1 MAARLASPLR
11 RRARRLLGA
20 AIVLYALPA
29 SGQVSP
35 YCAKVRERAA
45 DDAAL
50 LVAPR
55 LVLQALRFPDNGRLE
70 GGTIVGQGVETRA
83 GLAYSVTDLYKG
95 LALLRV
101 ADADCRAHEARS
113 QLEAAVGAGDDGPR
127 AAALR
132 AEIAFLESRHAEVQ
146 DAVAH
151 AAARF
156 EEHVI
161 TLVELG
167 NIRDRADALERKLL
181 QARGQ
186 AAEIEA
192 RRGPGEA
199 RATPPSHGLARTYAD
214 AAGDLDRATER
225 VRSGEPWQLDMAA
238 GIIPSSRV
246 DWYGIVQLGFNLGGL
261 ARSGHAARFA
271 RAHED
276 EIAHAPY
283 ELGPRVSQHRQQLI
297 AKLEESRAELTLV
310 DRQLET
316 VQSTAQALDL
326 AEAPHLVHQREV
338 LALDGL
344 ALEAERA
351 FQSAYLAALQRAMV
365 ED

>member
-11 RRARRLLGA
+11 RRAGRLLGA
-20 AIVLYALPA
+20 TIVLYALPA
-29 SGQVSP
+29 SGQGSP

-55 LVLQALRFPDNGRLE
+55 LVLQALRFPGNGRLD
-70 GGTIVGQGVETRA
+70 GGTIVGQGVEARA

-101 ADADCRAHEARS
+101 ADADCRAHEARG

-127 AAALR
+127 EAALR
-132 AEIAFLESRHAEVQ
+132 AEISFLEGRHAEVQ

-167 NIRDRADALERKLL
+167 DLRARADALERKLL
-181 QARGQ
+181 RARGQ
-186 AAEIEA
+186 AAELA
-192 RRGPGEA
+192 AKRGPGDA
-199 RATPPSHGLARTYAD
+199 SAKPPAHGLARTYAE
-214 AAGDLDRATER
+214 AAGELDRATER
-225 VRSGEPWQLDMAA
+225 ARSGEPWQLEMAA
-238 GIIPSSRV
+238 GIIPSSHV

-276 EIAHAPY
+276 ELARAPY
-283 ELGPRVSQHRQQLI
+283 ESGPRLSQHRQQLN

-316 VQSTAQALDL
+316 VRSTGHALDL

-351 FQSAYLAALQRAMV
+351 FQSAYLAELEEAMV